1 MKRRSI
7 LCLCG
12 SAVLLPAIVNVS
24 SVTPVLAE
32 DRELSLAD
40 RAFVAKVS
48 QGGMYEVEA
57 SKVASEKAARQDI
70 VDIGFT
76 EVHDHQLV
84 GAKLRS
90 IVASL
95 GVELEPTL
103 NADFQKRVDW
113 LRSLSGKAF
122 DNAYIK
128 EMDAIHA
135 ADGAAFAEE
144 AKSGNNPALRAFAAE
159 TVLIVKRHL
168 GSLHA
173 LPLESVS

>member
-1 MKRRSI
+1 MKRRSM

-12 SAVLLPAIVNVS
+12 SAALTLTVFTVGLAPTAAVAAPLDVS
-24 SVTPVLAE
+24 DT
-32 DRELSLAD
+32 D

-48 QGGMYEVEA
+48 QGGMYEVAA
-57 SKVASEKAARQDI
+57 SKIASEKAARQDI

-84 GAKLRS
+84 GAKLQS
-90 IVASL
+90 IAVSVGISL
-95 GVELEPTL
+95 DSAL
-103 NADFQKRVDW
+103 NADFRKRLDR
-113 LRSLSGKAF
+113 LGSLSGKEF
-122 DNAYIK
+122 DNAYIE
-128 EMDAIHA
+128 EMDKIHA

-144 AKSGNNPALRAFAAE
+144 AKNGHNPQLRAFAAE

-173 LPLESVS
+173 LPLENV